1 MLSTMKKSMIKV
13 FLGSNLKNFTNGVE
27 ELEVEATSVKSLIAE
42 MDRRYPGI
50 ADALESGF
58 ALAIDGE
65 VIANPGYEKLAEVSE
80 VRFLSPMRGG

>member
-1 MLSTMKKSMIKV
+1 MIKV

-27 ELEVEATSVKSLIAE
+27 ELELEATSVKSLIAE
-42 MDRRYPGI
+42 MERQYPGI

-65 VIANPGYEKLAEVSE
+65 VIANPDYEKLEEVSE

>member
-1 MLSTMKKSMIKV
+1 MIKV

-42 MDRRYPGI
+42 MERQYPGI

-65 VIANPGYEKLAEVSE
+65 VIANPGYEKLEEASE
-80 VRFLSPMRGG
+80 VRFLSQMRGG

>member
-1 MLSTMKKSMIKV
+1 MIKV
-13 FLGSNLKNFTNGVE
+13 FLGSNLKNFTNGVD
-27 ELEVEATSVKSLIAE
+27 ELELEATSVRSLIKE
-42 MDRRYPGI
+42 LDRQYPGI

>member
-1 MLSTMKKSMIKV
+1 MIKV
-13 FLGSNLKNFTNGVE
+13 FLGSNLKNITNGVE

-50 ADALESGF
+50 ADALDSGF

-65 VIANPGYEKLAEVSE
+65 VIANPGYEKLKDVTE
-80 VRFLSPMRGG
+80 VRFLSPMQGG

>member
-1 MLSTMKKSMIKV
+1 MIKV

-27 ELEVEATSVKSLIAE
+27 ELEVEATSVKYLIAE
-42 MDRRYPGI
+42 MERQYPGI

>member
-1 MLSTMKKSMIKV
+1 MIKV
-13 FLGSNLKNFTNGVE
+13 ILGSNLKNFTNGVE

-80 VRFLSPMRGG
+80 VRFLSPLRGG

>member
-1 MLSTMKKSMIKV
+1 MIKV

-42 MDRRYPGI
+42 MERQYPGI

-65 VIANPGYEKLAEVSE
+65 VIANPGYEKLEEVSE
-80 VRFLSPMRGG
+80 VRFISPMRGG

>member
-1 MLSTMKKSMIKV
+1 MIKV
-13 FLGSNLKNFTNGVE
+13 FLGSNLKNFTNGME

-80 VRFLSPMRGG
+80 VRFLSPLRGG

>member
-1 MLSTMKKSMIKV
+1 MIKV

-27 ELEVEATSVKSLIAE
+27 ELELEATSVKSLIAE

-80 VRFLSPMRGG
+80 VRFISPMQGG

>member
-1 MLSTMKKSMIKV
+1 MIKV
-13 FLGSNLKNFTNGVE
+13 FLGSNLKNITNGVE

-42 MDRRYPGI
+42 LDRQYQGI

-65 VIANPGYEKLAEVSE
+65 VIANPGYEKLTKVSE
-80 VRFLSPMRGG
+80 VRFLSPLQGG

>member
-1 MLSTMKKSMIKV
+1 MIKV
-13 FLGSNLKNFTNGVE
+13 ILGTNLKNITNGLD

-42 MDRRYPGI
+42 LDGQYPGI

-65 VIANPGYEKLAEVSE
+65 VIANPGYEKLEEVSE
-80 VRFLSPMRGG
+80 VRFLSPIRGG

>member
-1 MLSTMKKSMIKV
+1 MIKV
-13 FLGSNLKNFTNGVE
+13 FLGSNLKYFTNGVE
-27 ELEVEATSVKSLIAE
+27 ELELEATSVKSLIAE

-65 VIANPGYEKLAEVSE
+65 VIANPGYEKLTKVSE
-80 VRFLSPMRGG
+80 VRFLSPLQGG

>member
-1 MLSTMKKSMIKV
+1 MIKV

-65 VIANPGYEKLAEVSE
+65 VIANPGYEKLKEASE
-80 VRFLSPMRGG
+80 VRFLSQMRGG

>member
-1 MLSTMKKSMIKV
+1 MIKV

-50 ADALESGF
+50 ADALQSGF

-65 VIANPGYEKLAEVSE
+65 VIANPGYEKLEEVSE
-80 VRFLSPMRGG
+80 VRFLSPIQGG

>member
-1 MLSTMKKSMIKV
+1 MIKV
-13 FLGSNLKNFTNGVE
+13 ILGTNLKNITNGLD

-50 ADALESGF
+50 ADALQSGF

-65 VIANPGYEKLAEVSE
+65 VIANPGYEKLKEVSE
-80 VRFLSPMRGG
+80 VRFLSPLKGG

>member
-1 MLSTMKKSMIKV
+1 MIKV

-42 MDRRYPGI
+42 MERQYPGI

-58 ALAIDGE
+58 ALAVDGE

-80 VRFLSPMRGG
+80 VRFISPMQGG

>member
-1 MLSTMKKSMIKV
+1 MIKV
-13 FLGSNLKNFTNGVE
+13 FLGSNLKNITNGVD
-27 ELEVEATSVKSLIAE
+27 ELELEATSVRSLIKE
-42 MDRRYPGI
+42 LDRQYPGI

-65 VIANPGYEKLAEVSE
+65 VIANPGYEKLEEVSE

>member
-1 MLSTMKKSMIKV
+1 MIKV
-13 FLGSNLKNFTNGVE
+13 FLGSNLKNFANGVE

>member
-1 MLSTMKKSMIKV
+1 MIKV
-13 FLGSNLKNFTNGVE
+13 ILGSNLKNITNGLD
-27 ELEVEATSVKSLIAE
+27 ELELEATSVKSLIAE

-65 VIANPGYEKLAEVSE
+65 VIANPGYEKLEEVAE
-80 VRFLSPMRGG
+80 VRFLSPIQGG

>member
-1 MLSTMKKSMIKV
+1 MIKV

-58 ALAIDGE
+58 ALAIDSE

>member
-1 MLSTMKKSMIKV
+1 MIKV
-13 FLGSNLKNFTNGVE
+13 FLGSNLKNFTNGVD
-27 ELEVEATSVKSLIAE
+27 ELELEATSVKSLIAE

-65 VIANPGYEKLAEVSE
+65 VISNPGYEKLAEVSE